1 MSALDRLVSQDDD
14 DDYDDT
20 DRSESE
26 GSGSGSESESSDS
39 EESASEEEVEEPL
52 EYEELEANKRFY
64 KFINGREKKDMEPE
78 EWAKVVR
85 QYYRQPTTEL
95 ERSVIKFICVTFF
108 NFFNRNM
115 SNTDMHSPSSHFLMY
130 RVVKKF
136 IQ

>member
-14 DDYDDT
+14 DEYDDS

-26 GSGSGSESESSDS
+26 GSGSGSESETSD
-39 EESASEEEVEEPL
+39 EESTSEEEEEAPQ
-52 EYEELEANKRFY
+52 EYEELEANKKFY

-95 ERSVIKFICVTFF
+95 ER
-108 NFFNRNM
+108 
-115 SNTDMHSPSSHFLMY
+115 Y
-130 RVVKKF
+130 VKK
-136 IQ
+136 